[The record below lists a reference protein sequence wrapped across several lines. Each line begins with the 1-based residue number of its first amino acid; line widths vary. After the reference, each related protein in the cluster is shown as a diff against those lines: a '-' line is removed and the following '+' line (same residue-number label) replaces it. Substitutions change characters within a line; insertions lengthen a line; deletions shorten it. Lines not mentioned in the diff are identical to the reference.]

1 MDRVLGG
8 QNMERVIYNAV
19 PAWEKAPAAM
29 DVLSEN
35 LLVLIRDMQK
45 REAKNC
51 TVVLPQGEIQMAEM
65 IKAAADEAGIYA
77 DYIFADRK
85 SGLVYQNDSALIKAA
100 RGEKALPSDKGKQ
113 EQVVHIEDLFSGYI
127 YIELPGGTVKKEP
140 AGDSAE
146 KILSRLCSSS
156 EIKAV
161 YSAWSQAGILTPS
174 ELTRFIPKN
183 GAYLRV
189 IGSAQCMLE
198 EMNQIAVQYR
208 RETCGKCVFGHEG
221 SAQIQMIFG
230 DMALKKGRASDIE
243 LLRELCG
250 MMQAQTLCEI
260 GCGLADIVLDM
271 LEKFGGE
278 ILEHITKRS
287 CPAGVCSKFLT
298 YHILPDKCTGCNE
311 CMDSCEEEAILGRK
325 RFIHVIDQEECI
337 QCGDC
342 VDACSEEAI
351 VKAGS
356 IKPRCPKKPLP
367 CKKR

>member
-1 MDRVLGG
+1 
-8 QNMERVIYNAV
+8 MERVIYNAV

-29 DVLSEN
+29 DILREN
-35 LLVLIRDMQK
+35 PLVLIRDMEK
-45 REAKNC
+45 REVKNC
-51 TVVLPQGEIQMAEM
+51 TVILPQGEIQMAET
-65 IKAAADEAGIYA
+65 IKVTAGEAGIYA
-77 DYIFADRK
+77 DCVFADRK
-85 SGLVYQNDSALIKAA
+85 SGLVYQNDSALVKAA
-100 RGEKALPSDKGKQ
+100 GGEKALPSDKEKR
-113 EQVVHIEDLFSGYI
+113 EQVVHIEDLAETEYSAGYV
-127 YIELPGGTVKKEP
+127 YIELPGGTVKKEST
-140 AGDSAE
+140 GDSTA
-146 KILSRLCSSS
+146 KILDRICLSG

-161 YSAWSQAGILTPS
+161 YSAWPQAGILTPS

-183 GAYLRV
+183 GAYLRI
-189 IGSAQCMLE
+189 IGPAQCMLE
-198 EMNQIAVQYR
+198 EMNQIAAQYR

-230 DMALKKGRASDIE
+230 DMALKKGNASDIE

-250 MMQAQTLCEI
+250 TMQTQTLCET

-278 ILEHITKRS
+278 ILEHITKKS

-311 CMDSCEEEAILGRK
+311 CVDSCEEEAILGRK

-337 QCGDC
+337 QCG
-342 VDACSEEAI
+342 ACMEACGEEAI

-356 IKPRCPKKPLP
+356 LKPRCPKKPLP